1 MSLKCITFFNIFE
14 ITLLLNFSNSKDV
27 TPISL
32 KPPYKYGHIW
42 GLATT
47 AFTIIPSKG
56 LKVEVHFLISSCSL
70 P

>member
-1 MSLKCITFFNIFE
+1 MSLKCITSFNIFE
-14 ITLLLNFSNSKDV
+14 ITLLLDFSNSKDV

-32 KPPYKYGHIW
+32 KPPYKCGHTW

-56 LKVEVHFLISSCSL
+56 LKAEVHFLISSCSL